1 MENESNRKEGNNAN
15 TVLPAV
21 FLFGIKVVRYRIV
34 KDNYA
39 GYECQKW
46 RIWFPFWFQIGIN
59 THCTIDHAIGF
70 IVNNKTVVMSS

>member
-1 MENESNRKEGNNAN
+1 MSTESQHQEGNNAN

>member
-21 FLFGIKVVRYRIV
+21 FLFGIKVVRYRII

>member
-1 MENESNRKEGNNAN
+1 MENESNRMEGNNAN

-34 KDNYA
+34 KDDCA

-46 RIWFPFWFQIGIN
+46 RIWFPFWFQIGMN

-70 IVNNKTVVMSS
+70 IVKNKTVVMSS